1 MLIERQNLPW
11 ERGPATGLFLALTR
25 GEQSLRIYVRKVK
38 LKPSDGAMT
47 PGETRTPGGCARSEL
62 SRACGI
68 IISIMKFDDIV
79 HFADPFGVRSLH
91 CRLWR
96 GESNRGID
104 LHARIVPGSVLF
116 IRGRVYYM
124 EKSVKNKTFCAVSFI
139 EENYDS
145 IINRTRPTQGA
156 HTLF

>member
-1 MLIERQNLPW
+1 
-11 ERGPATGLFLALTR
+11 
-25 GEQSLRIYVRKVK
+25 
-38 LKPSDGAMT
+38 
-47 PGETRTPGGCARSEL
+47 
-62 SRACGI
+62 
-68 IISIMKFDDIV
+68 MKFDDIV
-79 HFADPFGVRSLH
+79 HFAGPFGVRSLH

-116 IRGRVYYM
+116 IRGREYYM
-124 EKSVKNKTFCAVSFI
+124 EKSVKNKTFFAVSFI